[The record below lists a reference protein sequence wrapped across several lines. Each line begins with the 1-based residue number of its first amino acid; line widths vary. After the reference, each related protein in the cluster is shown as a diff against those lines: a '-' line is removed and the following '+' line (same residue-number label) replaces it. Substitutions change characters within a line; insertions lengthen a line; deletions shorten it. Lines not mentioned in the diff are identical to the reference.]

1 MMACLRISFK
11 ISSADRFFVSDLV
24 DDFGVEVGC
33 VAGAVALGFDGCEAE
48 AAADLAAGVAA
59 GLAAGAAAGSAGA
72 AGAAACCVSSCGV
85 VVSSATAACSSAG
98 GSATAAVSATAVV
111 SATAISSP
119 CEEPLLS
126 NKPFNVGARRMMAP
140 MTRAASAV
148 HINGFF
154 AFCHPLAS
162 PSVAAAAEAEADSF
176 MRRMAFEALLSG
188 RKRVS
193 QTA

>member
-33 VAGAVALGFDGCEAE
+33 VAGAVALDFDGCEAE

-59 GLAAGAAAGSAGA
+59 GLAAGAAAGSAGT
-72 AGAAACCVSSCGV
+72 AACCVSSCGV

-119 CEEPLLS
+119 CGEPLLS

-140 MTRAASAV
+140 TTRAARAV